1 MTTSILTS
9 PTATS
14 PGAAS
19 SDEDVR
25 LTFPRI
31 VTSEWIK
38 FRTLRSTLWVLGVTI
53 VLMVGV
59 SVLFAFGLKTALAS
73 APPGSPAPYP
83 GATVITAGY
92 YFGQLA
98 VAVLG
103 VLVISG
109 EYSTGMIRSTLAA
122 VPTRLPALAAKA
134 LVLAVSSFVVGIVGV
149 GLSYLATMSLLPANM
164 APAFGEPE
172 TIRIV
177 LGSALYLSAISLLAF
192 ALGALLRHSAAALA
206 SVFGLLLVLPIVFT
220 LVPGPFTQKVS
231 PFLPAAA
238 GGQLMAP
245 QATIDAMS
253 KAATG
258 TFLGPWQGFAI
269 LIAWVVVILAA
280 AVVLLRRR
288 NA

>member
-1 MTTSILTS
+1 VDPAVHGCPDGEVTGQGGVASGELS
-9 PTATS
+9 
-14 PGAAS
+14 GAARLGGLGCVGAVDDDGGEFADLLGAGGEVS
-19 SDEDVR
+19 APRLVAVGAGGGFGQPRKRRCAVGCAGGGRCDGQCVAVAFDRFAQPAVR
-25 LTFPRI
+25 VGQFAQ
-31 VTSEWIK
+31 
-38 FRTLRSTLWVLGVTI
+38 FGGGVAQ
-53 VLMVGV
+53 VML
-59 SVLFAFGLKTALAS
+59 LFAYRWW
-73 APPGSPAPYP
+73 AP
-83 GATVITAGY
+83 
-92 YFGQLA
+92 L
-98 VAVLG
+98 L
-103 VLVISG
+103 
-109 EYSTGMIRSTLAA
+109 LAA
-122 VPTRLPALAAKA
+122 WRR
-134 LVLAVSSFVVGIVGV
+134 
-149 GLSYLATMSLLPANM
+149 
-164 APAFGEPE
+164 
-172 TIRIV
+172 RIV